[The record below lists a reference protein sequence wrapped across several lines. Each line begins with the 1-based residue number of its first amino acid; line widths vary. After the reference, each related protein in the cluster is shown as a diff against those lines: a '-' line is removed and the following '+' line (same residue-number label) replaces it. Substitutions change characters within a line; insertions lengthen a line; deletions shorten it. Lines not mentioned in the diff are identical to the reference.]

1 MPELVQTVQPGMRAI
16 AVPLSRVDSVG
27 ALLQPGD
34 FVDVILTIE
43 DLDQLNPIVVENTTQ
58 VPG

>member
-43 DLDQLNPIVVENTTQ
+43 DLDQLNPTGNTTQ

>member
-1 MPELVQTVQPGMRAI
+1 
-16 AVPLSRVDSVG
+16 
-27 ALLQPGD
+27 
-34 FVDVILTIE
+34 VILTIE